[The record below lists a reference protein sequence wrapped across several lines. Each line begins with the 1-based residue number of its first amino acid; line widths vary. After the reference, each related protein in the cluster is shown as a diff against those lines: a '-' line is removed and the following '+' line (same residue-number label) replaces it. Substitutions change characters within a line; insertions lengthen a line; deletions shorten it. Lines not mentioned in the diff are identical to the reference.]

1 MFQLSD
7 EEAAALRSQSVI
19 LEKGRGRYSKY
30 APLAFTEHG
39 VAMLS
44 SVLKSQ
50 RAVQMSILI
59 VRAFVKLRE
68 LLATNKDLARKLEQM
83 ASIQSD
89 RAALF
94 DMVIKDIQKLDHK
107 FTSEIRRLKA
117 PRRSKPRIGFHVPGE
132 KK

>member
-1 MFQLSD
+1 
-7 EEAAALRSQSVI
+7 
-19 LEKGRGRYSKY
+19 
-30 APLAFTEHG
+30 
-39 VAMLS
+39 MLS

-89 RAALF
+89 CAALF